1 MMTTLLSIVIIGL
14 IISYIVLIFY
24 IRKYYYASMKRETW
38 RLTLLFA
45 ALNISYVCRV
55 IYLSVRYYNKALIQ
69 DKFYRTFVSRAAPL
83 VWDLSSIVAILY
95 LHFMSFREGNNR
107 QIELPKAGHFKKKS
121 TLPNVDDKSFNDS
134 VTLETAR

>member
-1 MMTTLLSIVIIGL
+1 MALACYSCLSYLIVKSEQIHDELKFNEEFLREIIEEKASAESLEERILETIIPVFNQNYIMMTTLLSIVIIGL

-55 IYLSVRYYNKALIQ
+55 IYLSVRYYNKALI
-69 DKFYRTFVSRAAPL
+69 
-83 VWDLSSIVAILY
+83 
-95 LHFMSFREGNNR
+95 
-107 QIELPKAGHFKKKS
+107 
-121 TLPNVDDKSFNDS
+121 
-134 VTLETAR
+134 